1 MKKTKPKK
9 KLKLKKRLSKSP
21 RRQTEEFEEKVRPS
35 KDTEIVMKK
44 VKSDNEG
51 DDNDVPV

>member
-9 KLKLKKRLSKSP
+9 KLKKRPSKSP
-21 RRQTEEFEEKVRPS
+21 RRQTEELEEKVRPS

-51 DDNDVPV
+51 DNNDVPV